1 MAAERSENL
10 KELVR
15 RIIHNVNTT
24 ETGNGGANTQ
34 SASISV
40 PNRANSTNEELNQRF
55 MLPQSLPKSSGCLG
69 DKTPLFE
76 PVIFVSYSLSL
87 LLWQ

>member
-10 KELVR
+10 GELVR
-15 RIIHNVNTT
+15 RIINDVNRT

-40 PNRANSTNEELNQRF
+40 PNGANSTNEELNQRIKF
-55 MLPQSLPKSSGCLG
+55 ALNVFFGR
-69 DKTPLFE
+69 
-76 PVIFVSYSLSL
+76 
-87 LLWQ
+87 

>member
-10 KELVR
+10 EELVR
-15 RIIHNVNTT
+15 RLIHNVNRT
-24 ETGNGGANTQ
+24 ETGNSGANTQ

-55 MLPQSLPKSSGCLG
+55 MLPRSREAPPRATQAQC
-69 DKTPLFE
+69 E
-76 PVIFVSYSLSL
+76 
-87 LLWQ
+87 